1 MDQRYLGLLDMLNG
15 GGAGRAGQTFE
26 GGGLSGLLNSL
37 GIRPMGYQDRLS
49 EARPQPNPIL
59 MTPTVSTMG
68 MPPVADNYAYVAGR
82 PDMAGPAPTMPN
94 TLGGISMPGQPSLTE
109 EQIIQL
115 LMDLNLMP
123 QAPMSASPRMPTGEN
138 YDPMARGAGVFS
150 TGYGP
155 R

>member
-1 MDQRYLGLLDMLNG
+1 MDQQYRGLLDMLNG

-37 GIRPMGYQDRLS
+37 GIRPMGYRDRLA
-49 EARPQPNPIL
+49 EAQPAPNP
-59 MTPTVSTMG
+59 MMMAPRVSSMG
-68 MPPVADNYAYVAGR
+68 APPATGNYAYVAGR
-82 PDMAGPAPTMPN
+82 PDMAGPAATMPN
-94 TLGGISMPGQPSLTE
+94 TLGGISMPGQPNLTE

-123 QAPMSASPRMPTGEN
+123 QAPMSMSPRMPTGEN
-138 YDPMARGAGVFS
+138 YDPMARGAGVFPTS
-150 TGYGP
+150 YGP